1 MSSNVSRSLRPKVDL
16 ARWRKEWISNV
27 RGDLLAGIVVAL
39 ALIPEAIAFS
49 TIAGVDPKVGLYAS
63 FCIAVLT
70 AIFGG
75 RPGMISAATAATALL
90 MVTLVRD
97 HGLHYLLAAS
107 VLAGVI
113 QIIAGV
119 AKVGNVLRFVS
130 RSVMTGF
137 VNALAILIFLAQL
150 GEFKGAGII
159 VYAMV
164 AAGLGIIY
172 ILPRF
177 TKAVPSPLVAIAVL
191 TAVTLALKLDV
202 RTVGDL
208 GELPSTLPVFLWP
221 RVPFTLAT
229 LWIVL
234 PYSLPIAAVGLLE
247 SLMTAQ
253 IVDEMT
259 DTPSDKNRECVG
271 QGIAN
276 FVSGLFGGMAG
287 CAMIGQSVI
296 NIKSGGRGRL
306 SSFVAGVCLLFLIV
320 VGGAWVRRIPMPA
333 LVAVMIMVSIGTFSW
348 TSFKNLRV
356 HPKSTSL
363 VMIATVSVVV
373 WTHNLALGVGVGV
386 LLSAL
391 SFARKV
397 AQIIRV
403 SSEYDAD
410 ADTRH
415 YVVRG
420 QVFFVSA
427 SEFIDGFDFKEVVAK
442 VRIDVSHAHFWDLTS
457 VGALDKVVLKFRREG
472 AEVEI
477 VGLNEASATIVDRLA
492 IHDNPGALERMLE
505 H

>member
-1 MSSNVSRSLRPKVDL
+1 MISGALRRALTPDLSRLKR
-16 ARWRKEWISNV
+16 EWFSNV
-27 RGDLLAGIVVAL
+27 RGDLLAGLVVAL

-49 TIAGVDPKVGLYAS
+49 IIAGVDPKVGLYAS
-63 FCIAVLT
+63 FVIAVLT
-70 AIFGG
+70 SIFGG

-90 MVTLVRD
+90 MASLVRD
-97 HGLHYLLAAS
+97 HGLQYLLAAS
-107 VLAGVI
+107 VLTGVF
-113 QIIAGV
+113 QLIAGALKIGAV
-119 AKVGNVLRFVS
+119 MRFVS

-137 VNALAILIFLAQL
+137 VNALAILIFMAQL
-150 GEFKGAGII
+150 GEFKGAGLT

-172 ILPRF
+172 LLPRV
-177 TKAVPSPLVAIAVL
+177 TKAVPSPLVAIVAL
-191 TAVTLALKLDV
+191 TAASLLGGLEV

-221 RVPFTLAT
+221 DVPLNLET
-229 LWIVL
+229 LWIIL
-234 PYSLPIAAVGLLE
+234 PYALAIAAVGLLE

-259 DTPSDKNRECVG
+259 DTPSDKDRESMG

-306 SSFVAGVCLLFLIV
+306 SGLAAGVYLLTLMVVAGSWL
-320 VGGAWVRRIPMPA
+320 RQIPMPA
-333 LVAVMIMVSIGTFSW
+333 LVSVMIMVSIGTFSW
-348 TSFKNLRV
+348 GSFKNLRV

-363 VMIATVSVVV
+363 VMVATVVVVV
-373 WTHNLALGVGVGV
+373 WSHNLALGVGVGV

-403 SSEYDAD
+403 SSSLDEETG
-410 ADTRH
+410 TRR
-415 YVVRG
+415 YLVRG
-420 QVFFVSA
+420 QVFFASA
-427 SEFIDGFDFKEVVAK
+427 PEFIAGFDFKEAAAK
-442 VRIDVSHAHFWDLTS
+442 VCVDVSHAHFWDLTS
-457 VGALDKVVLKFRREG
+457 VGALDTVVLKFRREG

-477 VGLNEASATIVDRLA
+477 VGLNEASATMVDRLA
-492 IHDNPGALERMLE
+492 IHDNPDALERMLE